1 MELKEIGKI
10 HSPYK
15 TVKEAPRQG
24 KISDKFCEIE
34 IFPAYEAA
42 LLHVDEGRYYVLLYF
57 AQGGPANSAALGKGT
72 LRRIC
77 QPFAAPAESHQFM
90 RGQAGKAGKEQA
102 FCNRAG
108 CR

>member
-42 LLHVDEGRYYVLLYF
+42 LLHVEEGKYYVVYILPTKLTARPCKQCRHGQRNLTAYL
-57 AQGGPANSAALGKGT
+57 PAV
-72 LRRIC
+72 RRTGRILSIY
-77 QPFAAPAESHQFM
+77 AWS
-90 RGQAGKAGKEQA
+90 
-102 FCNRAG
+102 NW
-108 CR
+108 

>member
-42 LLHVDEGRYYVLLYF
+42 LLHVDEGRYYVVLYF
-57 AQGGPANSAALGKGT
+57 AHEADRTALQTVPPWAKEPAYLPAV
-72 LRRIC
+72 RRTGRI
-77 QPFAAPAESHQFM
+77 PSIYAWSSW
-90 RGQAGKAGKEQA
+90 
-102 FCNRAG
+102 
-108 CR
+108 

>member
-24 KISDKFCEIE
+24 KLSDKFCEIE

-42 LLHVDEGRYYVLLYF
+42 LLHVDEGRYYVFYIFPTKLTARPCKQCRPGQMNLTVYL
-57 AQGGPANSAALGKGT
+57 PAVHRT
-72 LRRIC
+72 
-77 QPFAAPAESHQFM
+77 
-90 RGQAGKAGKEQA
+90 GQIPSIYAWS
-102 FCNRAG
+102 NW
-108 CR
+108 

>member
-34 IFPAYEAA
+34 IFPAYEA
-42 LLHVDEGRYYVLLYF
+42 H
-57 AQGGPANSAALGKGT
+57 
-72 LRRIC
+72 C
-77 QPFAAPAESHQFM
+77 FM
-90 RGQAGKAGKEQA
+90 RMKGNIMWFYILPTKLTARPCKQCRPGQRNLTAYLPAVRRTGRIPSIYAWS
-102 FCNRAG
+102 NW
-108 CR
+108 